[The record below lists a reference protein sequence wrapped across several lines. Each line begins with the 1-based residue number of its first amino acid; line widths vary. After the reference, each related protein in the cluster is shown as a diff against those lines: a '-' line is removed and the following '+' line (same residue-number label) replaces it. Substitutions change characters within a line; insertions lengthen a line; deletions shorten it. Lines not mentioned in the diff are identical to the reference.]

1 MPEQPIKQIQR
12 LTPEVY
18 AALEKSLPPMAVSND
33 TSPMQAGMQLGI
45 QMVLRKLRE
54 GYVVG

>member
-1 MPEQPIKQIQR
+1 MKEATKEINR
-12 LTPEVY
+12 LTAEAY

-33 TSPMQAGMQLGI
+33 TSAMQAGYQLGI

-54 GYVVG
+54 GFVIG